1 MMNNL
6 KRIYMFKKNQSYI
19 KIPTEDWEKY
29 QRVYKEYRLNNIKRN
44 MAHKKMKVTFPILK
58 KVSVSLR

>member
-1 MMNNL
+1 
-6 KRIYMFKKNQSYI
+6 MFKKNQNYI